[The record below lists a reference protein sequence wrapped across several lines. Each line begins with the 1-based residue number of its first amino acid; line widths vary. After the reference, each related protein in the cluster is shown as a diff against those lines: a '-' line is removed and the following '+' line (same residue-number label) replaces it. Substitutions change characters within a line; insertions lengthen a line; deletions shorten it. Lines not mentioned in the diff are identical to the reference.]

1 MDAKETVKQGL
12 QARKDVKAA
21 EARAEKL
28 LEELISVND
37 ARLHEQLRHQNDRRN
52 WQMENGILAGTVHR
66 QQHVIRQLRKEKE
79 DLLRH
84 EQNARQRHILIGAV
98 KAVVI
103 LAALTAAKGQ
113 GWIVPWLVASL
124 TAAAA
129 TYLIFAIV
137 VLIRGNK

>member
-12 QARKDVKAA
+12 QARKDAKAA
-21 EARAEKL
+21 EARAEML
-28 LEELISVND
+28 REELISVND
-37 ARLHEQLRHQNDRRN
+37 ARLHEQLRYQNDRRD
-52 WQMENGILAGTVHR
+52 WQLENGILAGTVHR
-66 QQHVIRQLRKEKE
+66 QQHIIRQLRREKE

-84 EQNARQRHILIGAV
+84 EMDTRQRRILIGAV

-129 TYLIFAIV
+129 TYLIFAVV